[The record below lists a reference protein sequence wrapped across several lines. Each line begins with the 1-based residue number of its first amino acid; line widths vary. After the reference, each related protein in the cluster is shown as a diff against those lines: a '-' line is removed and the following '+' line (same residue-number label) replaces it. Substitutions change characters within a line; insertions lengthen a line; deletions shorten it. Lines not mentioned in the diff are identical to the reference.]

1 MNDVNIEELLR
12 ANNALLEENNK
23 ILHKLY
29 NYQKWAR
36 AVRVI
41 YVLII
46 LGSLF
51 GAYFFVQQYLV
62 ALGVKPETVRLLIEN
77 PSQLLIQGIKG
88 GYVEQ

>member
-1 MNDVNIEELLR
+1 MNESNIEELLR
-12 ANNALLEENNK
+12 ANTKLLEENNH
-23 ILHKLY
+23 ILHKLH

-36 AVRVI
+36 AMRVF
-41 YVLII
+41 YWLIV

-51 GAYFFVQQYLV
+51 GAYFFVQQYLT

-77 PSQLLIQGIKG
+77 PSQLFIQGIKG